1 MYTKIMVA
9 LDGSDPSKRV
19 FEEGLKLAKLCGA
32 HLFAVYVVDK
42 SVLFTYAGRIDPNEL
57 IDELRRD
64 GTAVLREAEHA
75 IARAAVSGE
84 AELIE
89 SEGIGEDVAQR
100 LQRYVDEH
108 AIDLAVIGTHG
119 RRGIRR
125 LVIGS
130 VAERFVRT
138 SHCPVLLV
146 CGDDASGAAAK
157 MT

>member
-9 LDGSDPSKRV
+9 VDGSAPSKRV
-19 FEEGLKLAKLCGA
+19 FEEGLKLAKFCGA
-32 HLFAVYVVDK
+32 RLFAVYVVDK

-64 GTAVLREAEHA
+64 GTAMLRDAEHA
-75 IARAAVSGE
+75 IARAAVNGE
-84 AELIE
+84 TELIE
-89 SEGIGEDVAQR
+89 SAGIGEDVAQR

-125 LVIGS
+125 MVIGS
-130 VAERFVRT
+130 VAERFVRA
-138 SHCPVLLV
+138 SHCPVLMV
-146 CGDDASGAAAK
+146 RGDDASSAATK
-157 MT
+157 TE